1 MLNVSEISGFD
12 MYSDLYKDV
21 YGSRPRNCNFETV
34 EEFEKDFDFLMTL
47 HDRKME
53 EDRRAQEQAI
63 ARFEISVSEIM
74 LLCNT
79 TDRENAIRII
89 MDAEGRA
96 DDFEFYG
103 YESLEWA
110 LNLPYGYIKGT
121 L

>member
-34 EEFEKDFDFLMTL
+34 EEFEKDFDFLCTL
-47 HDRKME
+47 DHERKME
-53 EDRRAQEQAI
+53 EDRFMEQAI
-63 ARFEISVSEIM
+63 VYFEARVDETM
-74 LLCNT
+74 DLCDT
-79 TDRENAIRII
+79 TDREDAIRII

-110 LNLPYGYIKGT
+110 LNLPFGYIKGT